1 MANHKKGVPFPWL
14 ILCSANA
21 SPLCAE
27 FTFNLFFFF
36 AFRPDLGYATQG
48 FPPRKKKHGIK
59 RKHEEFVVLFRNP
72 DSFSGSPDKK
82 SVIPIVTAANS
93 DKKFA

>member
-1 MANHKKGVPFPWL
+1 MPVPSVQNLLLTCFFFCLPSRPWL
-14 ILCSANA
+14 RNSRIS
-21 SPLCAE
+21 
-27 FTFNLFFFF
+27 
-36 AFRPDLGYATQG
+36 ATQ
-48 FPPRKKKHGIK
+48 KKKHGIK

>member
-1 MANHKKGVPFPWL
+1 MPSVPTL
-14 ILCSANA
+14 
-21 SPLCAE
+21 
-27 FTFNLFFFF
+27 
-36 AFRPDLGYATQG
+36 ATQLKD
-48 FPPRKKKHGIK
+48 FRHAKKKHGIK